1 MIEILF
7 GTATAVSFAGM
18 ERTRKNYIAVGCLTT
33 VLFFLQVICL
43 NAWDIDV
50 TFKLYPLL
58 SHLPITV
65 FIVAY
70 LKRPWLISL
79 TSVLAS
85 FLCCQPP
92 RWIGTALGEV
102 FDSVS
107 INHVSYI
114 AAAFLTYCFLRKY
127 AVTSVRHLIERS
139 VSSCLLLAPCRL
151 FTICSNM
158 LDSQFKQAQ
167 KEFES
172 LRQMQKTTA
181 SYRHDMRHHFALLQS
196 MASKGNME
204 DIKEYL
210 QTVQSDLDAITPV
223 RFCENETVNLI
234 LSSFAAKAKQS
245 EVRLT
250 IDAKLP
256 DSYPFSDTELCSLLS
271 NTLENA
277 IHASKQITDISKR
290 IIHLRMF
297 SRNNKLCIDIRN
309 SYQKEPVFHH
319 GLPVSKEQGHGFG
332 TKSMAHIVEKYG
344 GVF

>member
-1 MIEILF
+1 MADFTNQCACIL
-7 GTATAVSFAGM
+7 
-18 ERTRKNYIAVGCLTT
+18 
-33 VLFFLQVICL
+33 
-43 NAWDIDV
+43 
-50 TFKLYPLL
+50 
-58 SHLPITV
+58 
-65 FIVAY
+65 
-70 LKRPWLISL
+70 
-79 TSVLAS
+79 SVLSAS
-85 FLCCQPP
+85 

-181 SYRHDMRHHFALLQS
+181 SYRHEY
-196 MASKGNME
+196 ASSFCSSS
-204 DIKEYL
+204 EYGI
-210 QTVQSDLDAITPV
+210 QRKHGRYQRISADRAVWLDAITPV

-256 DSYPFSDTELCSLLS
+256 DSYPFSDTELAPSCQHPGKCHTCIKA
-271 NTLENA
+271 NN
-277 IHASKQITDISKR
+277 DISKR

-319 GLPVSKEQGHGFG
+319 GSPVSKEQGHGFG

-344 GVF
+344 GVFQFSVKDGWFIFSSHNMKIFIIFVI